1 MRRAFLWYNPIMNV
15 EDLNKVKS
23 EIETSYNNLSN
34 PQWVAME
41 LSHLKGKFEVLS
53 EVITKLEGE
62 QNATDSE
69 PGRKKVKSN
78 IG

>member
-1 MRRAFLWYNPIMNV
+1 MWYNPIMNI

-34 PQWVAME
+34 PQWVANE

-53 EVITKLEGE
+53 EVINKLEGE
-62 QNATDSE
+62 QNATNSQS
-69 PGRKKVKSN
+69 GRKKA
-78 IG
+78 

>member
-1 MRRAFLWYNPIMNV
+1 MNI

-34 PQWVAME
+34 PQWVANE

-53 EVITKLEGE
+53 EVINKLEGE
-62 QNATDSE
+62 QNATNSQS
-69 PGRKKVKSN
+69 GRKKA
-78 IG
+78 

>member
-1 MRRAFLWYNPIMNV
+1 MRRAFLWYNPIMNI

-34 PQWVAME
+34 PQWVANE

-53 EVITKLEGE
+53 EVINKLEGE
-62 QNATDSE
+62 QNATNSQS
-69 PGRKKVKSN
+69 GRKKA
-78 IG
+78 